1 MNLSQKEYLRILVG
15 QTASGKNAVAFHLAG
30 LIDAEIISVDSMK
43 IYRGMDIGTSKP
55 SLEQRK
61 KPRYH
66 LIDIVNPWESYNVAE
81 FVKDCDSAIAD
92 IIKRGKKPLLV
103 CGTPLY
109 LKALLYGIFSG
120 LSSSP
125 ELRAELEKTAS
136 EKGLDSLY
144 EQLKK
149 IDPARVSGTDRI
161 HPNDKKRI
169 IRAIE
174 VYTLSGKPISS
185 LQTHFNKNELR
196 YQATIVGLK
205 RTSEDLYQRI
215 NERVEKMFRQG
226 LVDEVKRLVD
236 SPHPLRGEHQ
246 GSSPVRDGLSR
257 QTECAVGYKEVI
269 KYLNEELTLEQTKE
283 LIKKNT
289 RHLAKRQMTWFRRF
303 PEINWIECPPDAIT
317 DQICDKVMKAIVI
330 I

>member
-1 MNLSQKEYLRILVG
+1 VINVIVG
-15 QTASGKNAVAFHLAG
+15 QTASGKNALAFQIATS
-30 LIDAEIISVDSMK
+30 IDTEIISVDSMK

-109 LKALLYGIFSG
+109 LKALLYGIFSD
-120 LSSSP
+120 LSSSA

-136 EKGLDSLY
+136 EKGLDFLY
-144 EQLKK
+144 ERLRK
-149 IDPARVSGTDRI
+149 IDPVRVRGADKI

-185 LQTHFNKNELR
+185 FQTHFNKNELR
-196 YQATIVGLK
+196 YQATMVGLK
-205 RTSEDLYQRI
+205 RTSEDLYRRI
-215 NERVEKMFRQG
+215 NDRVEEMFHRG
-226 LVDEVKRLVD
+226 LVDEVKKLVN
-236 SPHPLRGEHQ
+236 SPR
-246 GSSPVRDGLSR
+246 GLSS
-257 QTECAVGYKEVI
+257 QAQQAVGYKEVI
-269 KYLNEELTLEQTKE
+269 KYLKGEITLEEAKNE
-283 LIKKNT
+283 VKKNT

-303 PEINWIECPPDAIT
+303 PQIKWIECPPDAT
-317 DQICDKVMKAIVI
+317 TAQIYDKVIKVI
-330 I
+330 NSANL

>member
-1 MNLSQKEYLRILVG
+1 MNPSHTESLRILIG
-15 QTASGKNAVAFHLAG
+15 QTASGKNDVAFHLAG

-43 IYRGMDIGTSKP
+43 IYRNMDIGTSKP

-61 KPRYH
+61 KVRYH
-66 LIDIVNPWESYNVAE
+66 LVDIVEPYEEYNVAK
-81 FVKDCDSAIAD
+81 FVNDCDEAIAD

-120 LSSSP
+120 LSSSA
-125 ELRAELEKTAS
+125 ELRAQLEKTAS
-136 EKGLDSLY
+136 EKGLDFLY
-144 EQLKK
+144 EQLRK
-149 IDPARVSGTDRI
+149 IDPARVSRTDKI

-185 LQTHFNKNELR
+185 FQTHFDKEELR
-196 YQATIVGLK
+196 YKVTMVGLR

-215 NERVEKMFRQG
+215 DTRVERMFQQG

-236 SPHPLRGEHQ
+236 APH
-246 GSSPVRDGLSR
+246 GLSR
-257 QTECAVGYKEVI
+257 QAEQAVGYKEVI
-269 KYLNEELTLEQTKE
+269 KYLTCPACLVRVEESEITLEEAKNE
-283 LIKKNT
+283 VKKNT

-303 PEINWIECPPDAIT
+303 PEIKWIDCPPDAT
-317 DQICDKVMKAIVI
+317 TNQICDKI
-330 I
+330 IKFFSIRDS

>member
-1 MNLSQKEYLRILVG
+1 MNPASKSSINIIVG
-15 QTASGKNAVAFHLAG
+15 QTASGKNTLAFHLAG

-55 SLEQRK
+55 SIEQRK

-136 EKGLDSLY
+136 EKGLDFLY
-144 EQLKK
+144 EQLRK
-149 IDPARVSGTDRI
+149 IDPARVSGADKI

-185 LQTHFNKNELR
+185 FQTHFDKNELR
-196 YQATIVGLK
+196 YKVIMVGLK
-205 RTSEDLYQRI
+205 RNTEDLYLRI
-215 NERVEKMFRQG
+215 NDRVEEMFHQG
-226 LVDEVKRLVD
+226 LVDEVKQLVG
-236 SPHPLRGEHQ
+236 SPN
-246 GSSPVRDGLSR
+246 GLSR
-257 QTECAVGYKEVI
+257 QTAQAVGYKEVI
-269 KYLNEELTLEQTKE
+269 KYLTCPAGEGGITLEEAKDE
-283 LIKKNT
+283 VKKNT

-303 PEINWIECPPDAIT
+303 AEINWIECLPDVT
-317 DQICDKVMKAIVI
+317 TNQICDKVMKIY
-330 I
+330 

>member
-1 MNLSQKEYLRILVG
+1 MNPASKSSINIIIG
-15 QTASGKNAVAFHLAG
+15 QTASSKNALASHLAG

-43 IYRGMDIGTSKP
+43 IYRNMDIGTSKP
-55 SLEQRK
+55 SVEQRK
-61 KPRYH
+61 KTRYH

-136 EKGLDSLY
+136 EKGLDFLY
-144 EQLKK
+144 EQLRK
-149 IDPARVSGTDRI
+149 IDPVRVSGADKI

-174 VYTLSGKPISS
+174 VYTISGKPISS
-185 LQTHFNKNELR
+185 FQTHFDKEELR
-196 YQATIVGLK
+196 YQTTMVGLK
-205 RTSEDLYQRI
+205 RASEDLYQRI
-215 NERVEKMFRQG
+215 DARVERMFQQG
-226 LVDEVKRLVD
+226 LVDEVKGLVD
-236 SPHPLRGEHQ
+236 SPN
-246 GSSPVRDGLSR
+246 VLSR
-257 QTECAVGYKEVI
+257 QAECAVGYKELI
-269 KYLNEELTLEQTKE
+269 KYLKGEIKLEEAKDEV
-283 LIKKNT
+283 KKNT

-303 PEINWIECPPDAIT
+303 PQIEWIECPPDGRAGASGT
-317 DQICDKVMKAIVI
+317 G
-330 I
+330 